1 MTMRASTIPVAL
13 GVMSLAACA
22 PVPQQAS
29 IRLAALAS
37 SLDGTDIRKL
47 RIEPPLAIVTEQD
60 AVVRLVSG
68 AHTCSGVLVDEDLVL
83 TAHHCVVQARAGAPG
98 ELEYLRPQAISVEL
112 GGDHIP
118 WGTVPVKAIVA
129 PQCGA
134 SGGGGDVAVL
144 VLARGLV
151 GVPTASVRF
160 DRAPEVGEQIDP
172 VGFGRCATS
181 DGIRRHTREGGRV
194 RGLTYET
201 LHLHAAVCP
210 GDSGGPAFRR
220 GTSEVIGVMSLSA
233 MDGDEA
239 SKGPSV
245 VARIDAYRVLLAHAR
260 MIGDG
265 HATANELPPVSCE
278 RTAVEH

>member
-1 MTMRASTIPVAL
+1 MNPRVSLVPAL
-13 GVMSLAACA
+13 LGLAACA
-22 PVPQQAS
+22 PPPKQATV
-29 IRLAALAS
+29 RPAALAA
-37 SLDGTDIRKL
+37 SLEEGSVRKL
-47 RIEPPLAIVTEQD
+47 RVEPPMAVVTEQD
-60 AVVRLVSG
+60 SVVRLVSD

-83 TAHHCVVQARAGAPG
+83 TAHHCVVKPRSSKPG
-98 ELEYLRPQAISVEL
+98 DLEYLPARAISVEL

-129 PQCGA
+129 PTCGA
-134 SGGGGDVAVL
+134 SGGAGDVAVL

-160 DRAPEVGEQIDP
+160 DHEPQVGELVDP

-181 DGIRRHTREGGRV
+181 DGIRRHTREGGRI

-201 LHLHAAVCP
+201 LHMFSAVCP

-220 GTSEVIGVMSLSA
+220 GTNEVVGVMSLA
-233 MDGDEA
+233 DMDGDER
-239 SKGPSV
+239 SKGQSV
-245 VARIDAYRVLLAHAR
+245 IARIDAYRALLAHAR

-265 HATANELPPVSCE
+265 QASSANELPPVSCE
-278 RTAVEH
+278 RTAQEH